1 MSDTATY
8 NLSATNINRR
18 KKMADNF
25 KQIWDQ
31 LSEIDVSNHIEK
43 KGKLSYLSWGW
54 CFQIM
59 MDNFPDF
66 SFEFQNFEH
75 ENGRYYDAMF
85 YPNGTSMVFVT
96 VHIGDLSRSIWLP
109 CLDHLNKPV
118 QDPNSFDIN
127 NAKMRAL
134 VKCIALFGL
143 GWSLYLGQDTP
154 IEKENTQDDDLD
166 IDAVPDKTSAE
177 PKTLADKLSDKLKA
191 DDDSPLWDFDQEKS
205 MISHGRMDTND
216 WLNEPVERDV
226 DGLIEFL
233 PTMLSFVTS
242 EDALVRVYQKNMDIL
257 EVIEEK
263 FPALYHDLI
272 EAFKNRKQTIKKGD
286 DNG

>member
-1 MSDTATY
+1 VSDTATY

-18 KKMADNF
+18 KKMSDNF

-43 KGKLSYLSWGW
+43 KGKLSYISWGW

-66 SFEFQNFEH
+66 SFEFQTFEH
-75 ENGRYYDAMF
+75 ENGRHYDAMF
-85 YPNGTSMVFVT
+85 YPNNTAMVFVT

-109 CLDHLNKPV
+109 CLDYRNKPIE
-118 QDPNSFDIN
+118 DPNSFDIN

-166 IDAVPDKTSAE
+166 IDAVPDKTPAE

-272 EAFKNRKQTIKKGD
+272 EAFKNRKQTIKEGD

>member
-1 MSDTATY
+1 
-8 NLSATNINRR
+8 
-18 KKMADNF
+18 MADNF

-31 LSEIDVSNHIEK
+31 LSEIDVSNYIEK

-54 CFQIM
+54 CVQIM

-66 SFEFQNFEH
+66 WFEFQNFEH
-75 ENGRYYDAMF
+75 ENGRHYDAMF
-85 YPNGTSMVFVT
+85 YPNGSAMVFVT
-96 VHIGDLSRSIWLP
+96 VHIGDLSRSLWLP
-109 CLDHLNKPV
+109 CLDYRNKPIE
-118 QDPNSFDIN
+118 DPNSFDIN

-154 IEKENTQDDDLD
+154 IEKENTQDDDFE
-166 IDAVPDKTSAE
+166 IDVVPDKTPAE
-177 PKTLADKLSDKLKA
+177 RISDNRKKKQLFPKKTHPLKT
-191 DDDSPLWDFDQEKS
+191 DDEIPLWDFDQEKS
-205 MISHGRMDTND
+205 MISHGRIDTND
-216 WLNEPVERDV
+216 WISEPVERDV
-226 DGLIEFL
+226 DGLVESL

-242 EDALVRVYQKNMDIL
+242 EDALTRVYQKNTDIL

-272 EAFKNRKQTIKKGD
+272 EAFKNRKQTIKEGD

>member
-1 MSDTATY
+1 MS
-8 NLSATNINRR
+8 
-18 KKMADNF
+18 DNF

-43 KGKLSYLSWGW
+43 KGKLSYISWGW

-66 SFEFQNFEH
+66 SFEFQTFEH
-75 ENGRYYDAMF
+75 ENGRHYDAMF
-85 YPNGTSMVFVT
+85 YPNNTAMVFVT

-109 CLDHLNKPV
+109 CLDYRNKPIE
-118 QDPNSFDIN
+118 DPNSFDIN

-166 IDAVPDKTSAE
+166 IDAVPDKTPAE

>member
-1 MSDTATY
+1 
-8 NLSATNINRR
+8 
-18 KKMADNF
+18 MADNF

-31 LSEIDVSNHIEK
+31 LSEIDVSNYIEK

-54 CFQIM
+54 CVQIM

-66 SFEFQNFEH
+66 WFEFQNFEH
-75 ENGRYYDAMF
+75 ENGRHYDAMF
-85 YPNGTSMVFVT
+85 YPNGSAMVFVT
-96 VHIGDLSRSIWLP
+96 VHIGDLSRSLWLP
-109 CLDHLNKPV
+109 CLDYRNKPIE
-118 QDPNSFDIN
+118 DPNSFDIN

-154 IEKENTQDDDLD
+154 IEKENTQDDDFE
-166 IDAVPDKTSAE
+166 IDVVPDKTPAE
-177 PKTLADKLSDKLKA
+177 RISDNRKKKQLFPKKTHPLKT
-191 DDDSPLWDFDQEKS
+191 DDEIPLWDFDQEKS

-216 WLNEPVERDV
+216 WISEPVERDV
-226 DGLIEFL
+226 DGLVESL

-242 EDALVRVYQKNMDIL
+242 EDALTRVYQKNTDIL

-272 EAFKNRKQTIKKGD
+272 EAFKNRKQEIKEGD

>member
-1 MSDTATY
+1 
-8 NLSATNINRR
+8 
-18 KKMADNF
+18 MADNF

-31 LSEIDVSNHIEK
+31 LSEIDVSNYIEK
-43 KGKLSYLSWGW
+43 KGTLSYLSWGW

-66 SFEFQNFEH
+66 WFEFQNFEH
-75 ENGRYYDAMF
+75 ENGRHYDAMF
-85 YPNGTSMVFVT
+85 YPNGSAMVFVT
-96 VHIGDLSRSIWLP
+96 VHIGDLSRSLWLP
-109 CLDHLNKPV
+109 CLDYRNKPIE
-118 QDPNSFDIN
+118 DPNSFDIN

-154 IEKENTQDDDLD
+154 IEKENTQEDDFE
-166 IDAVPDKTSAE
+166 IDVVPDKTPD
-177 PKTLADKLSDKLKA
+177 PKPKKVADKT
-191 DDDSPLWDFDQEKS
+191 DDDGPLWDFDQEKS
-205 MISHGRMDTND
+205 MISHGRIDTND
-216 WLNEPVERDV
+216 WIGEPVERDV
-226 DGLIEFL
+226 DGLVESL

-242 EDALVRVYQKNMDIL
+242 EDALTRVYQKNTDIL

-272 EAFKNRKQTIKKGD
+272 EAFKNRKQEIKEGD

>member
-1 MSDTATY
+1 
-8 NLSATNINRR
+8 
-18 KKMADNF
+18 MADNF

-66 SFEFQNFEH
+66 SFEFQTFEH
-75 ENGRYYDAMF
+75 ENGRHYDAMF
-85 YPNGTSMVFVT
+85 YPNNTAMVFVT

-109 CLDHLNKPV
+109 CLDYRNKPIE
-118 QDPNSFDIN
+118 DPNSFDIN

-154 IEKENTQDDDLD
+154 IEKENTQDDKDDLD
-166 IDAVPDKTSAE
+166 IDAIPDKPPAE

-272 EAFKNRKQTIKKGD
+272 EAFKNRKQTIKEGD

>member
-1 MSDTATY
+1 
-8 NLSATNINRR
+8 
-18 KKMADNF
+18 MADNF

-31 LSEIDVSNHIEK
+31 LSEIDVSNYIEK

-54 CFQIM
+54 CVQIM

-66 SFEFQNFEH
+66 SFEFQTFEH
-75 ENGRYYDAMF
+75 ENGRHYDAMF
-85 YPNGTSMVFVT
+85 YPNNTAMVFVT
-96 VHIGDLSRSIWLP
+96 VHIGDLSRSLWLP
-109 CLDHLNKPV
+109 CLDYRNKPIE
-118 QDPNSFDIN
+118 DPNSFDIN

-154 IEKENTQDDDLD
+154 IEKENTQEDDFE
-166 IDAVPDKTSAE
+166 IDVVPDKTPAE
-177 PKTLADKLSDKLKA
+177 RISDNRKKKQLFPKKTHPLKT
-191 DDDSPLWDFDQEKS
+191 DDEIPLWDFDQEKS

-216 WLNEPVERDV
+216 WISEPVERDV
-226 DGLIEFL
+226 DGLVESL

-242 EDALVRVYQKNMDIL
+242 EDALTRVYQKNTDIL

-272 EAFKNRKQTIKKGD
+272 EAFKNRKQEIKEGD